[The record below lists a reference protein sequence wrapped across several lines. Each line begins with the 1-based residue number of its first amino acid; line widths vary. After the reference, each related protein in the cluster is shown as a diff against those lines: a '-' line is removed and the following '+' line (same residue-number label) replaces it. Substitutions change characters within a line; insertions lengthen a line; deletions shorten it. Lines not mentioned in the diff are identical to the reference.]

1 MPQKSDKSFGKVP
14 NNSNAYAANS
24 AGNLNSHSG
33 KENYQ
38 HIWQRI
44 QKKDANVSNCDLK
57 NSDFSQVH
65 DGLNDDIFKTNL
77 PIFVDVILSS
87 KSAFTDQE
95 KLKFLTDLS
104 RNNSPGSLQE
114 NKSKYG
120 KGSPVNGACLNCTM
134 QSNGAVN
141 SAGQIG
147 GAKNLRSAADSRT
160 ETSTLKIRYQ
170 KKNVQ
175 YVSSQPYSNPCS
187 CNMEARGDVPV
198 PISVSS
204 VDNKMVEDG
213 SNLLCRSANFHN
225 PTEQL
230 ASKCQPPSSSSLHVV
245 INAGQN
251 LESLPGVTQFKK
263 LRNCNTCTT
272 TEEHYKNAASSKLL
286 IPGDKARIFSS
297 LQNDFR
303 SICWAVTEAH
313 RAQLSSEAI
322 ELGKGYPVA
331 EFEKLLYFASPVV
344 CPHIRTCQACVS
356 GQGAPLCRHEIPN
369 ISLGNL
375 WQWYEKHGSYG
386 LEVKAEDH
394 RSCRQCGIDR
404 LKFSAYFVPLF
415 SGVQLF
421 KYHRTHT
428 SYKDNGTPGSIDVV
442 DSGINKISEGSP
454 MVDLRTIFSVLVPQ
468 PRVEDSSS
476 LQKRNVVSDSCSS
489 QERSNTD
496 LHHPPVEFKLSD
508 DNVELL
514 FEYFEREQPQNRKP
528 LFEKIQELV
537 AGNLPSSSGVYGDPS
552 VLQSSRLSD
561 LHPYSWFSVAWYPIY
576 KIPNGNLRS
585 AFLTYHSLG
594 HYVGRGHTLEARH
607 LDACIVS
614 PVVGLQSY
622 NAQGECWFQ
631 PRHCADHL
639 KEVTL
644 DSDPCSVLRD
654 RLKTLEQTASLM
666 SRAVRTSG
674 TETLVN
680 RHPDYEFFL
689 SRQRELP

>member
-1 MPQKSDKSFGKVP
+1 
-14 NNSNAYAANS
+14 
-24 AGNLNSHSG
+24 
-33 KENYQ
+33 
-38 HIWQRI
+38 
-44 QKKDANVSNCDLK
+44 
-57 NSDFSQVH
+57 
-65 DGLNDDIFKTNL
+65 
-77 PIFVDVILSS
+77 
-87 KSAFTDQE
+87 
-95 KLKFLTDLS
+95 
-104 RNNSPGSLQE
+104 
-114 NKSKYG
+114 
-120 KGSPVNGACLNCTM
+120 M
-134 QSNGAVN
+134 QSNGATGRI
-141 SAGQIG
+141 A
-147 GAKNLRSAADSRT
+147 GAKSLGSAADSRT
-160 ETSTLKIRYQ
+160 ETSNLKIRYQ

-213 SNLLCRSANFHN
+213 LNLLCRSANFHN
-225 PTEQL
+225 PTEHL
-230 ASKCQPPSSSSLHVV
+230 ASKCQPPSSSSLNVV
-245 INAGQN
+245 INAGQS
-251 LESLPGVTQFKK
+251 LENIKVLPGVTQFKK

-272 TEEHYKNAASSKLL
+272 TEEHYKNAVSSKLL

-297 LQNDFR
+297 LQNDFK

-313 RAQLSSEAI
+313 RAQLASEAI
-322 ELGKGYPVA
+322 EWGKGYPVA
-331 EFEKLLYFASPVV
+331 EFEKLIYFASPVI
-344 CPHIRTCQACVS
+344 CPHIRTCQACVR

-369 ISLGNL
+369 VSLGNL

-404 LKFSAYFVPLF
+404 LKFSAYFVPLL
-415 SGVQLF
+415 SAVQLF
-421 KYHRTHT
+421 KCHRTHA
-428 SYKDNGTPGSIDVV
+428 SYKDNGTPGSLDVV
-442 DSGINKISEGSP
+442 DSRINKISEGSP
-454 MVDLRTIFSVLVPQ
+454 MIDLRTIFSVLVPQ
-468 PRVEDSSS
+468 PRVEDSSP
-476 LQKRNVVSDSCSS
+476 LQKRNVVSDFSS
-489 QERSNTD
+489 SPECSNTD

-552 VLQSSRLSD
+552 VLQSTRLPD

-576 KIPNGNLRS
+576 KIPNGNLRA

-594 HYVGRGHTLEARH
+594 HYVGRGH

-622 NAQGECWFQ
+622 NAQ
-631 PRHCADHL
+631 PRHSADHL

-644 DSDPCSVLRD
+644 DSDPCSVVRD

-666 SRAVRTSG
+666 SRALRTRG

-689 SRQRELP
+689 SRRRELP